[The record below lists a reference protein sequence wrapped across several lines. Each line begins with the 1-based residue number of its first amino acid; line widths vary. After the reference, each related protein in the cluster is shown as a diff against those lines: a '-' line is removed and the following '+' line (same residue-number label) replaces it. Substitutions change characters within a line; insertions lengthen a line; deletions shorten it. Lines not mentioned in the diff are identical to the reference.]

1 MNLGENCPDDTLGFY
16 GAYRTMLKRI
26 KNNYP
31 TAKIVCGTLLMGRLQ
46 AGRNLVYDRF
56 MKEDTRYNGVI
67 RLAAKEEGCLLADI
81 ALADE
86 RYETLDYC
94 HPTKNGHKEIAK
106 LWLAE
111 LKTLLTE

>member
-1 MNLGENCPDDTLGFY
+1 M
-16 GAYRTMLKRI
+16 
-26 KNNYP
+26 
-31 TAKIVCGTLLMGRLQ
+31 
-46 AGRNLVYDRF
+46 
-56 MKEDTRYNGVI
+56 I

-111 LKTLLTE
+111 LKKLLTEEN